1 MAEQSQSTIASDAQ
15 IVKQAMTVGAV
26 ILLGAPGA
34 GKGTQAKEIVAAYG
48 IPQISTGDLLR
59 DNVARK
65 TPLGLQAKAVME
77 RGELVSDELVCDM
90 VEERLK
96 QPDCARGFVL
106 DGFPRTVKQ
115 AQWLDRL
122 LQGLRFQGRAIPPVV
137 IDFAVGYNQLLRR
150 LTGRRS
156 CPTCGR
162 IYNVY
167 SQPPRV
173 ADICDVDGSRL
184 VTRKDDSEEVISER
198 LKSYERQTVP
208 LVDYYRGQ
216 GRLHSVNGE
225 RPLAEITEEVF
236 RLIDANVEE
245 TAR

>member
-1 MAEQSQSTIASDAQ
+1 M
-15 IVKQAMTVGAV
+15 KQAGTVGAV

-65 TPLGLQAKAVME
+65 TPLGVQAKAVME

-90 VEERLK
+90 VEQRLK
-96 QPDCARGFVL
+96 QADCARGFVL

-122 LQGLRFQGRAIPPVV
+122 LQGLRFRGRAIPPVV

-167 SQPPRV
+167 FQPPRV
-173 ADICDVDGSRL
+173 AGICDVDGSSL

-198 LKSYERQTVP
+198 LKSYERQTLP
-208 LVDYYRGQ
+208 LTDYYRGQ

-225 RPLAEITEEVF
+225 RPQAEITQEVF
-236 RLIDANVEE
+236 SLIDANVEE
-245 TAR
+245 NAR